1 MKTDLTVQQDV
12 ADELAFEPSVDASSI
27 GVAAKDGVV
36 TLTGRV
42 GSYAE
47 KVAAE
52 QAAKR
57 VVGVKALASEIE
69 VELPAL
75 RKRNDADLAAA
86 ALNVLAWE
94 DTVPQDA
101 VTVQIEDG
109 WVTLEGRVEWQ
120 FQRENAERA
129 VRNLTGVRGITDL
142 IEVVP
147 RIKSAEVKDT
157 IRKAFARNADL
168 DANRVVV
175 ETHNGTVTLRGTVRS
190 WAEHDDAE
198 RAAYSV
204 PGVANVENLTTL
216 TV

>member
-168 DANRVVV
+168 DTNRVVV